1 MSLSSCAPRF
11 IFHTASHI
19 KSILQM
25 SLFSAVVAALLSV
38 TVLDIKQDSQ
48 DTSASY
54 LENTYKL
61 QVLANSNGSHP
72 FTPAQPS
79 QFSAPKYAIWVNTLL
94 LMSLC
99 LNIFAALL
107 ALSIRG
113 YVPDYLLLAGS
124 PQFSPY
130 YRARMRE
137 IFAGEWED
145 SLVPSALVTILWIS
159 PFPFFVSLSI
169 YLFHYNRAVFG
180 AVFSC
185 ICVCFI
191 ILFLGDHS
199 MDKVSAFYR
208 VPWSSLIRR
217 LFTDSVQAGFVS
229 GYRRPCL

>member
-54 LENTYKL
+54 LENTYEL

-99 LNIFAALL
+99 LKIFLHFWLCRYGDMYLITSCSLGRRSSAPTTERGCGKFLPANGK
-107 ALSIRG
+107 IR
-113 YVPDYLLLAGS
+113 
-124 PQFSPY
+124 
-130 YRARMRE
+130 
-137 IFAGEWED
+137 W
-145 SLVPSALVTILWIS
+145 
-159 PFPFFVSLSI
+159 
-169 YLFHYNRAVFG
+169 
-180 AVFSC
+180 C
-185 ICVCFI
+185 
-191 ILFLGDHS
+191 
-199 MDKVSAFYR
+199 
-208 VPWSSLIRR
+208 R
-217 LFTDSVQAGFVS
+217 LH
-229 GYRRPCL
+229 